1 MVTVYTKF
9 GYANV
14 DLNRYERE
22 LEALPHSPESSPE
35 KKIESQAESKMR
47 HLKAIIEV
55 HFRYPPKSIGY
66 IQVSKHHAH
75 PYTLAIA
82 TRDQE

>member
-22 LEALPHSPESSPE
+22 LEALPHSPEGSPE
-35 KKIESQAESKMR
+35 KQAENQADSKMR

-55 HFRYPPKSIGY
+55 HFRYPLKSIGY
-66 IQVSKHHAH
+66 IQVSSNPS
-75 PYTLAIA
+75 PYTLVTE